1 MAIFAV
7 AGIPW
12 LASVLGALFGGLLTF
27 FAQFLTKKLALTA
40 AFVTASLGLFGVFF
54 SVIWGLMQGINFAA
68 PPELGMALSF
78 IVPSN
83 APACLSV
90 ILSAHVARWI
100 YDWNTR
106 VLQFR
111 LNL

>member
-12 LASVLGALFGGLLTF
+12 LASALGALFGGLVTF
-27 FAQFLTKKLALTA
+27 FVQFFTKKLALTA
-40 AFVTASLGLFGVFF
+40 AFVTGSILLFGVFF
-54 SVIWGLMQGINFAA
+54 GVIWSLLQAISFAA
-68 PPELGMALSF
+68 PAEIGMAFRAF
-78 IVPSN
+78 IPN
-83 APACLSV
+83 NFITCLGAY
-90 ILSAHVARWI
+90 ITARVARWV